1 MEGLNIQPLEED
13 RVVTEEESENN
24 REQEEGEMEASSPV
38 GSTTD
43 EETEEDSEPE
53 PPQVI
58 RRKVS
63 FADAFGLN
71 LVSVKE
77 FDSAEVTE
85 VEASQSPENEATHPL
100 EEYYMSCLF
109 IVPSSP
115 EELEQRL
122 QAQMVE
128 LESIELL
135 PGTTTLRG
143 IIRVVNLCF
152 TKSVYVRMSLD
163 RWTSYFELLAEYVPG
178 SSDRKTDRFTFKYTL
193 VPPSESE
200 EIRVEVCLRYECSV
214 GTFWANNKDMNYVL
228 FCYQK
233 GHVKQHGP
241 VVQEESNSYRNK
253 RSCLKA
259 YRRARAEEKTIETS
273 DISPA
278 AAEAEATHK
287 AEEARRK
294 DNTATQSLL
303 YHEEHKPLVDSIKS
317 RQRAER
323 LARVKDFFSKRRQQ
337 VPKAC
342 SHDSANGQKVSQPLP
357 TTWGDS
363 ASFLHK
369 CQKKQ
374 SIESP
379 QVLTYHQIP
388 LLTLDWNNDKAH
400 QWGAADMH
408 DVWPVRAEKTL
419 SKASEENIEDAP
431 SVNDMWETFRNG
443 TDNTTDKE
451 SSVRDAWQAFLNGP
465 SCTDHS
471 GVPESEWLQTAAS
484 VSPSNDKEP
493 NAQYAASSEEYEM
506 QVGTD
511 TPTTLHAHASAV
523 CQMLSD
529 TCKIS
534 LANVALNSENHQPAQ
549 ASVSSPR
556 NDTATQDASQ
566 RSQSTSVTDTPQE
579 FCLKGATA
587 VSEGSVDSSTEFHK
601 HVIWEQESQGT
612 IGIAEGIG
620 RDETFM
626 PHTAD
631 LVTSSGES
639 QTTDMTAMPE
649 SQNATAVDSISEG
662 ARLDEGLSSSR
673 KGEATGTAH
682 SVTDDTLA
690 FRGTIRKGKKDVE
703 RFVFSTSRQ
712 GMEEGIMN
720 ECTENKVSTDEEI
733 SRPHKTEQCEISQW
747 CADEK
752 KHEEFRLKQNREN
765 PLQEDESDENEIR
778 FAQTNADESNLSQM
792 SEENVEQS
800 QIISSEFKLDESESE
815 DVASN
820 NKNLEVF
827 KKTEAESSYGTISNN
842 ETKRLIGA
850 KVGPVQVLKKEHND
864 KALQRN
870 SSWQRRNTA
879 IISEV
884 PYKQSRPIQA
894 GEEVCIQKEEDDS
907 TLTQIQENVL
917 NPKIGEHVL
926 VSNMTEEGKILS
938 WDRII
943 EEQQEI
949 NPAAQIQHNVESRE
963 MKKFFQVGQNT
974 CRPFPIDKCNPNPME
989 AVEMRWSHSRDDM
1002 KGQKED
1008 VGHEISPDV
1017 VIEKKNFVEKD
1028 ISTELQHQ
1036 PVTLERT
1043 EEGMSQRDKDEMV
1056 SIGELKIKV
1065 LGELMGNVENP
1076 QGKRRN
1082 APAELKGRELSAEV
1096 ECSPH
1101 RIEYKKMSKGT
1112 KDPIT
1117 AENTAALE
1125 VIESGLKEMFIER
1138 FGEDLVRGIWEE
1150 VFGQK
1155 EQASNRDRDIVDGME
1170 GKLADVPDITQDC
1183 LPLSEKDFN
1192 DAFDSDVFSMIELP
1206 TDQNLSLGQGL
1217 EQTVATRSK
1226 EYSPKESQSL
1236 TTAEE
1241 AHFLSESQ
1249 TDLNSSVHLGQDLTP
1264 ILAAQSLT
1272 ESAQSSPKDQEDF
1285 TQIKE
1290 RSVTLQE
1297 TGRQIEDYVVAHRES
1312 LSGSAH
1318 PSHKHLSL
1326 YSDKLKESD
1335 SVVCWSVLYI
1345 LSHIT
1350 RLLICILLVA
1360 GFFFT
1365 VFLYDFPAF
1374 FALYIFSMCWW
1385 FYKWKRH

>member
-13 RVVTEEESENN
+13 SVVMEEENENS
-24 REQEEGEMEASSPV
+24 REQDEGEMEASSPM

-77 FDSAEVTE
+77 FDDAEVKE
-85 VEASQSPENEATHPL
+85 VEASQSLENEATHPL

-143 IIRVVNLCF
+143 TIRVVNLCF
-152 TKSVYVRMSLD
+152 SKSVYVRMSLD
-163 RWTSYFELLAEYVPG
+163 RWTSYFDLLAEYVPG

-193 VPPSESE
+193 VPPSERE
-200 EIRVEVCLRYECSV
+200 EIRVEVCLRYETSV
-214 GTFWANNKDMNYVL
+214 GTFWANNKEMNYVL

-233 GHVKQHGP
+233 GHVKEHGP
-241 VVQEESNSYRNK
+241 LVQEESSSYRSK
-253 RSCLKA
+253 RSCLKTN
-259 YRRARAEEKTIETS
+259 RRARVEEKTMETR
-273 DISPA
+273 DTSPA
-278 AAEAEATHK
+278 AAEAEATHE
-287 AEEARRK
+287 AEEAERK
-294 DNTATQSLL
+294 DSTAIQSLL
-303 YHEEHKPLVDSIKS
+303 YHKEHKPLVDSIKS
-317 RQRAER
+317 RHRAER
-323 LARVKDFFSKRRQQ
+323 LARVKDFLSERRQQ
-337 VPKAC
+337 VPKAY

-357 TTWGDS
+357 TPWGDS

-374 SIESP
+374 ANKSP

-388 LLTLDWNNDKAH
+388 LLTLDWNMTDRAH

-408 DVWPVRAEKTL
+408 DVWPGRGKKTL
-419 SKASEENIEDAP
+419 SKASEAHIEDSP

-443 TDNTTDKE
+443 TDDTTDKE
-451 SSVRDAWQAFLNGP
+451 TSVCDVWQAFLNGP

-484 VSPSNDKEP
+484 VSPSNDKEL
-493 NAQYAASSEEYEM
+493 NAQYAASSEEYEI

-511 TPTTLHAHASAV
+511 TPTTLHAHTSAV
-523 CQMLSD
+523 CQPLSD
-529 TCKIS
+529 TSKIS
-534 LANVALNSENHQPAQ
+534 LANVTLNAENHQPAE
-549 ASVSSPR
+549 ACVSSPR

-566 RSQSTSVTDTPQE
+566 RSQTNTVTDTPQE
-579 FCLKGATA
+579 FCLKRATA
-587 VSEGSVDSSTEFHK
+587 VSEGSIDSSTECHK
-601 HVIWEQESQGT
+601 HAIWEQESEEI
-612 IGIAEGIG
+612 IGRAEGIG
-620 RDETFM
+620 RDELFT
-626 PHTAD
+626 PHRAD
-631 LVTSSGES
+631 LVTSSGQS

-649 SQNATAVDSISEG
+649 SQNATAVDSISQG
-662 ARLDEGLSSSR
+662 ARLDQGLSSSR
-673 KGEATGTAH
+673 KGEVTGTAH
-682 SVTDDTLA
+682 NVTDDTLA
-690 FRGTIRKGKKDVE
+690 FGGTIRKGTKDVE

-712 GMEEGIMN
+712 GVEEGIMN

-733 SRPHKTEQCEISQW
+733 FRPHKTEECEISQW

-752 KHEEFRLKQNREN
+752 KHEEFRLKQNCEN
-765 PLQEDESDENEIR
+765 PLQEDESNENEIR
-778 FAQTNADESNLSQM
+778 LAQTNADESNPSQM
-792 SEENVEQS
+792 SEENVKQS
-800 QIISSEFKLDESESE
+800 QIIPSEFKLDESESE
-815 DVASN
+815 FVASN
-820 NKNLEVF
+820 NNNLEVF
-827 KKTEAESSYGTISNN
+827 KKTEVEPSYCATSNN
-842 ETKRLIGA
+842 ETKRLIA
-850 KVGPVQVLKKEHND
+850 AEVGTVQVLNEEHND

-884 PYKQSRPIQA
+884 LNKQSRPIKA
-894 GEEVCIQKEEDDS
+894 GEEVRVQKEEDDS

-917 NPKIGEHVL
+917 NSEISEHAL
-926 VSNMTEEGKILS
+926 VSNMTEEGKSLS
-938 WDRII
+938 CDRII
-943 EEQQEI
+943 EKQQEI
-949 NPAAQIQHNVESRE
+949 NPAAQIRHNVESRE
-963 MKKFFQVGQNT
+963 MKKVFQVGQYT
-974 CRPFPIDKCNPNPME
+974 CRPFPTDTCNKNPME
-989 AVEMRWSHSRDDM
+989 VVEMRWTHSRDDM

-1008 VGHEISPDV
+1008 VGREISPEV
-1017 VIEKKNFVEKD
+1017 VTAKKNFAKKD
-1028 ISTELQHQ
+1028 TSTELQHQ
-1036 PVTLERT
+1036 PETLERT
-1043 EEGMSQRDKDEMV
+1043 EEGMSQRDKDERV
-1056 SIGELKIKV
+1056 SIGKLKIEV

-1076 QGKRRN
+1076 QGERRN
-1082 APAELKGRELSAEV
+1082 APAELKGQELSAEV

-1101 RIEYKKMSKGT
+1101 VEYKKMSEGT
-1112 KDPIT
+1112 KGPIT

-1125 VIESGLKEMFIER
+1125 VIQSGLEEMFIKR

-1155 EQASNRDRDIVDGME
+1155 ERAFNRDTDIVDGME
-1170 GKLADVPDITQDC
+1170 GKLADVPDITQNC
-1183 LPLSEKDFN
+1183 HPLFEKDFN
-1192 DAFDSDVFSMIELP
+1192 KAFDSGVFSLTELP

-1241 AHFLSESQ
+1241 THFLSESQ
-1249 TDLNSSVHLGQDLTP
+1249 TDLNSSVHLSQDLTP
-1264 ILAAQSLT
+1264 ILAAQSWT
-1272 ESAQSSPKDQEDF
+1272 ESAQSSPKNRENF

-1297 TGRQIEDYVVAHRES
+1297 TGRQIEES
-1312 LSGSAH
+1312 FSRSAH
-1318 PSHKHLSL
+1318 PSHKHLSS

-1335 SVVCWSVLYI
+1335 SVVWGSVLYT

-1350 RLLICILLVA
+1350 RLLIV
-1360 GFFFT
+1360 GFFYI

-1374 FALYIFSMCWW
+1374 FALNVFSLCWW
-1385 FYKWKRH
+1385 FYKWKRHRVATNKGMVG